1 MTTNAD
7 VSAGL
12 RAGLADAESALSAF
26 AAGPARDSAE
36 AVARAF
42 DQAGARIGSALGKAA
57 AGGKLSFRGLVQSL
71 VSDLSRLALQSLFGG
86 GRGGG
91 LGAALGGAV
100 SRLPFFGARAAGGA
114 VNPGGAF
121 LVGERGPELF
131 TPGQSGSIAP
141 LGGGMT
147 IHLHINGAADA
158 ESFRQSQGQ
167 IAAAV
172 ARAAA
177 YGRRNL

>member
-1 MTTNAD
+1 MTTNSD
-7 VSAGL
+7 VSGGL
-12 RAGLADAESALSAF
+12 RAGLADAESALAAF
-26 AAGPARDSAE
+26 AEGPARDSAD

-71 VSDLSRLALQSLFGG
+71 AADLSRLALQSLFG
-86 GRGGG
+86 RGGG
-91 LGAALGGAV
+91 LGAALGGVV
-100 SRLPFFGARAAGGA
+100 SRLPFFGARAAGGT
-114 VNPGGAF
+114 VTPGGAF

-131 TPGQSGSIAP
+131 MPGQAGSIGP
-141 LGGGMT
+141 PGGSMT
-147 IHLHINGAADA
+147 INLHFNGPADA

-167 IAAAV
+167 IAAAI